1 MASAFKRVQKRKA
14 EQDLHEQDLSHDSK
28 EPTKKNQDQVN
39 IGSDN
44 DSEMDV
50 EAVPKSEVSANL

>member
-28 EPTKKNQDQVN
+28 EPTNQDQVN

>member
-28 EPTKKNQDQVN
+28 EPTKANQDQVN

-50 EAVPKSEVSANL
+50 EAVPK